1 MGIKEESWKD
11 RMNWSLKICLLQIF
25 IYLKTDPDYRDFKA
39 PILITDRN
47 ECHKTETVN
56 TLLMGSG
63 KKKRGEDSNSWDIKD
78 FLNLKEWGLGEVW
91 NKSLTKF
98 KMEIST
104 KPW

>member
-1 MGIKEESWKD
+1 
-11 RMNWSLKICLLQIF
+11 
-25 IYLKTDPDYRDFKA
+25 
-39 PILITDRN
+39 
-47 ECHKTETVN
+47 
-56 TLLMGSG
+56 MGSG